1 MENVFLLEDITFPLL
16 MKETIETRFS
26 GIVFVSS
33 DAWKKGL
40 IFKDG
45 VLCAIQSNRTDEL
58 LGHILVDMGIISEEE
73 NEKSLTISRMERR
86 KQGII
91 LLEMGVV
98 NSKEIAEAVRG
109 QFNKR
114 FIDIFSLERGKVQKV
129 SKDQIDKTP
138 DITKNEFL
146 RMVRRGIMENTPF
159 STVIAALSPHA
170 DTMPKKLVM
179 DFPVDLGLTIDNV
192 DQFKVS
198 ELLLLGQDPPKAL
211 LALYCTGMV
220 SFEESKHKALI
231 DNLRKTLRTFKDQD
245 AFHTLGV
252 DQTISDGGLKRAYI
266 KLVKANHPDTYS
278 YADDPEVRRLA
289 NEVFT
294 EIQKAYTTVQRVREG
309 KPAEESTGIDE
320 SLQVEILYSQGAEAL
335 RQKDYSKALDTFR
348 LCVKMK
354 PAERLFFESLV
365 KALFL
370 RWQNTGKG
378 NSFEIKSA
386 IREGTQKFPSSDT
399 LYLILGWVL
408 KKEGSSKAPDAF
420 RKALQLNKNNAD
432 AQRELRLYTM
442 RSQK

>member
-1 MENVFLLEDITFPLL
+1 MHECEKSRGKLCAGIAVQKNCCHTFCLPIDIFVMDNVFRLEDITFPLL

-26 GIVFVSS
+26 GIVFVSL
-33 DAWKKGL
+33 DEWKKGL

-45 VLCAIQSNRTDEL
+45 VLCAIQSNRTEEL
-58 LGHILVDMGIISEEE
+58 LGHFLVDMGIISEEE
-73 NEKSLTISRMERR
+73 NEKSLTVSRMERR

-91 LLEMGVV
+91 LLEMGLVD
-98 NSKEIAEAVRG
+98 SKEITEALRG
-109 QFNKR
+109 QLLKR
-114 FIDIFSLERGKVQKV
+114 FIDIFSWERGSVQKV
-129 SKDQIDKTP
+129 VKSQIDKTP
-138 DITKNEFL
+138 DITRNEFL
-146 RMVRRGIMENTPF
+146 RMVRKGVMENTPF

-211 LALYCTGMV
+211 LALYCTGLV

-231 DNLRKTLRTFKDQD
+231 DNLRKTLRIFKDQD
-245 AFHTLGV
+245 PFHTLGV
-252 DQTISDGGLKRAYI
+252 DQSISDGGLKRAYI

-320 SLQVEILYSQGAEAL
+320 SLQVEILYSQGTEAL
-335 RQKDYSKALDTFR
+335 RQRDYGKALDTFR

-354 PAERLFFESLV
+354 PGERIFFESFV

-370 RWQNTGKG
+370 RWQNTETG
-378 NSFEIKSA
+378 NSIE
-386 IREGTQKFPSSDT
+386 
-399 LYLILGWVL
+399 
-408 KKEGSSKAPDAF
+408 
-420 RKALQLNKNNAD
+420 
-432 AQRELRLYTM
+432 
-442 RSQK
+442 